1 MGATVLNDF
10 GADLNLIQR
19 AARGEDE
26 AVSELFA
33 KHEARLKRMVRLR
46 LNRRL
51 QGRIDSSDVLQ
62 EAYLEIVNKL
72 DEYLR
77 NPEAPF
83 FLWLGQITGYKLAD
97 IHRRHLG
104 TQMRNAERDFP
115 SSVARFPR
123 PIRCRLA
130 AQLLRDN
137 SPAPHTRLSR
147 PRCGNGSRECL
158 TPWSRSI
165 AKSSR

>member
-1 MGATVLNDF
+1 MGATVLNDSD
-10 GADLNLIQR
+10 ADLNLIQR

-26 AVSELFA
+26 AVSVLFA
-33 KHEARLKRMVRLR
+33 KHEDRLKRMVRLR

-83 FLWLGQITGYKLAD
+83 FLWLRQITGYKLAD

-104 TQMRNAERDFP
+104 TQMRNAERDISIYSRAASAGRFG
-115 SSVARFPR
+115 VAR
-123 PIRCRLA
+123 C
-130 AQLLRDN
+130 
-137 SPAPHTRLSR
+137 PAPGTIHQPVTRGYQGR
-147 PRCGNGSRECL
+147 DAATAPGN
-158 TPWSRSI
+158 
-165 AKSSR
+165 A